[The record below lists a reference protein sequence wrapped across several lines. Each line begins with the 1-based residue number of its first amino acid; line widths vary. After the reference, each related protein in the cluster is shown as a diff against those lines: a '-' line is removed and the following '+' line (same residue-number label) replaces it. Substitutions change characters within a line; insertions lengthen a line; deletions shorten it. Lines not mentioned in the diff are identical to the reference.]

1 MALSRE
7 EVLKIAKLAHIEV
20 TESELAAFQDK
31 ISSVLEYVGQLQE
44 LDLKGVEPTAHVSGV
59 TNVLRTDEVKSCD
72 PETRERLLNAMPARE
87 GDYLKVK
94 AIFG

>member
-7 EVLKIAKLAHIEV
+7 QILKIAKLAHIEV
-20 TESELAAFQDK
+20 TETEMAVFQDK
-31 ISSVLEYVGQLQE
+31 ISSVLDYVGQLRE
-44 LDLKGVEPTAHVSGV
+44 IDVTGVEPTAHVTDV
-59 TNVLRTDEVKSCD
+59 VNVIRPDEVKTCD
-72 PETRERLLNAMPARE
+72 PETRQRLLESMPARE

>member
-7 EVLKIAKLAHIEV
+7 EILKIAKLAHIEV
-20 TESELAAFQDK
+20 AESELGVFQDK
-31 ISSVLEYVGQLQE
+31 ISSVLDYVGQLQE
-44 LDLKGVEPTAHVSGV
+44 LDLKDVEPTAHVSGV
-59 TNVLRTDEVKSCD
+59 VNVLRPDEIKSCD
-72 PETRERLLNAMPARE
+72 PETRARLLAAMPARE